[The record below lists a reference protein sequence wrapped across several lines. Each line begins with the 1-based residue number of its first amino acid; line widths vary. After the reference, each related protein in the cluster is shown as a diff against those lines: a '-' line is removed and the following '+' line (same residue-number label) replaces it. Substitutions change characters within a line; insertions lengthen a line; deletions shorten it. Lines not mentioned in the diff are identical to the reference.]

1 MVKCT
6 YLLVL
11 QLSFAMSM
19 LGQQTMM
26 FLDEPSTGMDPR
38 SRRLYW
44 SVSSGGAGPKGGE
57 VEGEGGTQLVSMA
70 AKASVARRIL
80 VDDLAIIKH

>member
-57 VEGEGGTQLVSMA
+57 AVSYTHLTLPTNA
-70 AKASVARRIL
+70 EV
-80 VDDLAIIKH
+80 